1 MMNSVYQPIVIDT
14 VLDLIWNNTTDA
26 IFALDHHGS
35 VIDANPTFQT
45 MLGWETEEL
54 NSIAFP
60 PFIVNMTKEEHH
72 TLLCQLK
79 SGQNF
84 PYEIV
89 KRRHK
94 DGALLDILASY
105 WSVNNERILAIGM
118 YKDFTEQMLIQRKL
132 EESEYCY
139 RTLVEYLPEAIV
151 KQRNGKIEFAS
162 SSAVKLF
169 GRGKLDEIIDYSI
182 WDFLFSERKE
192 EIQSIIETV
201 YDGNRLKEPETLVD
215 KFYRN
220 DGKEIYAEVKVIP
233 IGSKEK
239 PDIQIV
245 FRDVTEKKRYESQ
258 LEHLAYHDPLT
269 GLKNRRIFAEIVAE
283 SIELAKKG
291 QGKIA
296 IMYIDIDKF
305 KSINDTHGHDV
316 GDQLL
321 QQFAERLKS
330 SVRKHDVLCR
340 VGGDEFLVLLKDI
353 NEEKEIV
360 DIAERMLS
368 IFQET
373 YEIHDL
379 SLHVTSSIGI
389 TVFLEDELDYRT
401 LIYRA
406 DQALYQA
413 KEKRNQYMFYDK
425 I

>member
-1 MMNSVYQPIVIDT
+1 
-14 VLDLIWNNTTDA
+14 
-26 IFALDHHGS
+26 
-35 VIDANPTFQT
+35 
-45 MLGWETEEL
+45 MLVHL
-54 NSIAFP
+54 
-60 PFIVNMTKEEHH
+60 
-72 TLLCQLK
+72 
-79 SGQNF
+79 
-84 PYEIV
+84 
-89 KRRHK
+89 
-94 DGALLDILASY
+94 
-105 WSVNNERILAIGM
+105 
-118 YKDFTEQMLIQRKL
+118 
-132 EESEYCY
+132 
-139 RTLVEYLPEAIV
+139 
-151 KQRNGKIEFAS
+151 
-162 SSAVKLF
+162 AVKLF
-169 GRGKLDEIIDYSI
+169 GRKKLDEIIDYSI
-182 WDFLFSERKE
+182 WDFLSSERKE

-283 SIELAKKG
+283 SIELAKKD

-389 TVFLEDELDYRT
+389 TVFLEDELDYKT

-413 KEKRNQYMFYDK
+413 KEKRNQYMFYEK
-425 I
+425 ILVGINLEFSKLR